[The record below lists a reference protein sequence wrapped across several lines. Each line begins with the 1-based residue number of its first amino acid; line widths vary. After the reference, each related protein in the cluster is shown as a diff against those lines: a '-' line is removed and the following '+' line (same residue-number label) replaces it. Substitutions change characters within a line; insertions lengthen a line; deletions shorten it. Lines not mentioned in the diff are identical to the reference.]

1 MCIRDRFKLVA
12 MGGTFDIIHVGHLSL
27 IEQAS
32 SISERIIIGLT
43 SDSLAARNGKNITNN
58 FKQRFENLE
67 KTLKEKF
74 PDSLFEIA
82 ELNDD
87 FGPAVIEGDVN
98 ALVVSEETSKK
109 GDTLN
114 DMRKERNL
122 SQVAIIIVPMKLASD
137 GDRISSS
144 RIRNSEID
152 ASGNVL
158 VD

>member
-1 MCIRDRFKLVA
+1 MQFKLVA
-12 MGGTFDIIHVGHLSL
+12 MGGTFDIIHIGHLSL
-27 IEQAS
+27 IEKAS
-32 SISERIIIGLT
+32 SISERTIIGLT
-43 SDSLAARNGKNITNN
+43 SDSLAAKNGKNIINN

-67 KTLKEKF
+67 KILKEKF
-74 PDSLFEIA
+74 PYGSFEIA

-109 GDTLN
+109 GDALN
-114 DMRKERNL
+114 TMRKERNL

>member
-1 MCIRDRFKLVA
+1 
-12 MGGTFDIIHVGHLSL
+12 MGGTFDIIHVGHLTL
-27 IEQAS
+27 IEKAS
-32 SISERIIIGLT
+32 SISGRTIIGLT
-43 SDSLAARNGKNITNN
+43 SDSFAAKNGKNLTNN
-58 FKQRFENLE
+58 FEQRFENLE

-74 PDSLFEIA
+74 PDNSFEIA

-87 FGPAVIEGDVN
+87 FGPAVIEGDVD

-114 DMRKERNL
+114 AVRKERIL
-122 SQVAIIIVPMKLASD
+122 GPVEIIIVPMKLASD

-152 ASGNVL
+152 TSGKVL

>member
-1 MCIRDRFKLVA
+1 MQFKLVA
-12 MGGTFDIIHVGHLSL
+12 IGGTFDIIHVGHLSL
-27 IEQAS
+27 IEKAS
-32 SISERIIIGLT
+32 SISERTIIGLT
-43 SDSLAARNGKNITNN
+43 SDSLAVKNGKNIINN

-74 PDSLFEIA
+74 SGNLFEIA

-87 FGPAVIEGDVN
+87 FGPAVIEGDVD
-98 ALVVSEETSKK
+98 ALIVSEETSKK

-122 SQVAIIIVPMKLASD
+122 SPVEIIIVPMKLASD
-137 GDRISSS
+137 GDIISSS

>member
-1 MCIRDRFKLVA
+1 MQFKLVA
-12 MGGTFDIIHVGHLSL
+12 IGGTFDIIHVGHLSL
-27 IEQAS
+27 IEKAS
-32 SISERIIIGLT
+32 SISKRTIIGLT

-58 FKQRFENLE
+58 FKQRFKNLE

-87 FGPAVIEGDVN
+87 FGPAVIEGDVD

>member
-1 MCIRDRFKLVA
+1 MQFKLVA

-43 SDSLAARNGKNITNN
+43 SDSLAVKNGKNITNN
-58 FKQRFENLE
+58 FKQRFENL
-67 KTLKEKF
+67 KKILKEKF
-74 PDSLFEIA
+74 PDNLFEIA

-87 FGPAVIEGDVN
+87 FGPAVIEGDVD

-114 DMRKERNL
+114 AMRKERNL
-122 SQVAIIIVPMKLASD
+122 GPVEIIIVPMKLASD

-152 ASGNVL
+152 TSGKVL

>member
-1 MCIRDRFKLVA
+1 VQFKLVA
-12 MGGTFDIIHVGHLSL
+12 IGGTFDIIHVGHLSL
-27 IEQAS
+27 IEKAS
-32 SISERIIIGLT
+32 SISKRTIIGLT

-58 FKQRFENLE
+58 FKQRFKNLE

-87 FGPAVIEGDVN
+87 FGPAVIEGDVD